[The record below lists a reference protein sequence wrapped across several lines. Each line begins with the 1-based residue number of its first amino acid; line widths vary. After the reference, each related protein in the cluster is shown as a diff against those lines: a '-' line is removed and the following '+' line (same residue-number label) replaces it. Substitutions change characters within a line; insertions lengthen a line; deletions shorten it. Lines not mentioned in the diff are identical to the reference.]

1 MHCAPVSKVSSEV
14 FWEATPRL
22 VANPAVNEEWSI
34 TAEQMKE
41 LKEKHTKIAQQK
53 KEYNKDVELTA
64 EILKKTDLISHLFG
78 SPLGCQ

>member
-1 MHCAPVSKVSSEV
+1 
-14 FWEATPRL
+14 
-22 VANPAVNEEWSI
+22 
-34 TAEQMKE
+34 MKE